1 MTTKN
6 YLDVEDLEVSIKQY
20 RLHIKVCDMTHT
32 WPREKK
38 YEFGENF
45 GAEASGALAPMAY
58 C

>member
-1 MTTKN
+1 
-6 YLDVEDLEVSIKQY
+6 VEDLEVSIKQY